1 MSIQQERP
9 IRRGDIYCADLA
21 PVIGSEQGGIRP
33 VLVIQNDIGNQH
45 SPTIIA
51 AVITG
56 RLKSQYLPT
65 HVLLSSAVCNLPQNS
80 MVMLEQIRTLDR
92 TRLHQYLG
100 CVSSEKM
107 SEVDTALGIST
118 GLSDTVKGT

>member
-1 MSIQQERP
+1 MNTRK
-9 IRRGDIYCADLA
+9 IRRGDIYRADLT

-51 AVITG
+51 AIITG
-56 RLKSQYLPT
+56 QIKSRHLPT
-65 HVLLSSAVCNLPQNS
+65 HILLAVSDCGLDKNS

-92 TRLHQYLG
+92 ERLHQYLG
-100 CVSSEKM
+100 CVSPEKM
-107 SEVDTALGIST
+107 QEVNTALGISI
-118 GLSDTVKGT
+118 GLSDPTVTA

>member
-1 MSIQQERP
+1 MSIRRKGT

-45 SPTIIA
+45 SPSIIA

-56 RLKSQYLPT
+56 RLKSQHLPT
-65 HVLLSSAVCNLPQNS
+65 HVLLSSAVCDLPQNS
-80 MVMLEQIRTLDR
+80 MVMLEQIRTLDK
-92 TRLHQYLG
+92 TRLHRYLG

-107 SEVDTALGIST
+107 SEVDTALGISI
-118 GLSDTVKGT
+118 GLSDTVERT

>member
-1 MSIQQERP
+1 MTIQQKRA

-56 RLKSQYLPT
+56 RLKSQHLPT
-65 HVLLSSAVCNLPQNS
+65 HVLLSSAVCDLPQNS

-107 SEVDTALGIST
+107 SEVDTALGISM
-118 GLSDTVKGT
+118 GLSDTAKGT